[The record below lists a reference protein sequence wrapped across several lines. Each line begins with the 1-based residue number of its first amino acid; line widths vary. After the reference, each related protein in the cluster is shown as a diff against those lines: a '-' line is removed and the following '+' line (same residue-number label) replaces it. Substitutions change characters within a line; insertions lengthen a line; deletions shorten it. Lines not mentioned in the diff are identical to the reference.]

1 MKRATIKVI
10 RKTCFQYVTTSLSG
24 SRMWFRRRILL
35 AGKICVLAGEIC
47 VDYGIVGKSFCFL
60 VTDYYHTK
68 NRSLGRL
75 G

>member
-1 MKRATIKVI
+1 MTVQTKLTNV
-10 RKTCFQYVTTSLSG
+10 
-24 SRMWFRRRILL
+24 L

-47 VDYGIVGKSFCFL
+47 VDYGIVGKFFCFL